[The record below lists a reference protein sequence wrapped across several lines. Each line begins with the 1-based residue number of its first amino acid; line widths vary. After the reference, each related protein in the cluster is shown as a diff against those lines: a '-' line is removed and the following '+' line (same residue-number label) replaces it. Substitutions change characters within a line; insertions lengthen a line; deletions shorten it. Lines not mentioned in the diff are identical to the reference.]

1 MARFIR
7 CLAAALLL
15 SLMAGGCAS
24 DPSSGA
30 AENKRRSVSVS
41 DSLVVDS
48 LVKEIRKRHAIPAMA
63 AVVVRSDSLV
73 AASAAGVRRLGDTAR
88 VTIRDRFHLGSNTKA
103 MTATLLAGLVEEGA
117 LSWDTTPVE
126 ALPRSA
132 DSIHPAYRT
141 VTLVHLLSHRAGI
154 APYTDMREYA
164 KIPDLNGS
172 PKERRAAFSQHVLQR
187 PPAHPPDSTFGYSN
201 AGYTVAAAMAEQ
213 IRGESFE
220 AMMRDRLFAALNVE
234 GGFGWPA
241 ATDTDQPWGHR
252 STAGD
257 SLHPRQPRGH
267 DTLGPLLGPAGDVA
281 MTLPDYGRFLQ
292 LHLRGLRGE
301 ETDAL
306 SVSAIRYL
314 HESQG
319 SMSEAGDGPAFGLGW
334 VVLDHLGARTSGHS
348 GSLGTFKTRAV
359 IQPSRDLAVAVAAN
373 AGDEADAATSELR
386 DALLER
392 FGASDE

>member
-1 MARFIR
+1 MKVVMARFIR

-15 SLMAGGCAS
+15 SLMAAGCAIDS
-24 DPSSGA
+24 SSGA
-30 AENKRRSVSVS
+30 AKHKHRSNS
-41 DSLVVDS
+41 VVDS
-48 LVKEIRKRHAIPAMA
+48 LLEEIRNRHAIPAMA

-88 VTIRDRFHLGSNTKA
+88 VTIQDRFHLGSNTKA
-103 MTATLLAGLVEEGA
+103 MTATLLAGLVEEGKM
-117 LSWDTTPVE
+117 SWDTTPLE
-126 ALPRSA
+126 AFPKLA
-132 DSIHPAYRT
+132 DSIHPAYRA

-154 APYTDMREYA
+154 APYTDMQEYA
-164 KIPDLNGS
+164 DIPDLNGS
-172 PKERRAAFSQHVLQR
+172 PTERRAAFSRYVLQR

-213 IRGESFE
+213 IQGESFE

-241 ATDTDQPWGHR
+241 ATDIDQPWGHR

-257 SLHPRQPRGH
+257 SLRPRQPRGH

-292 LHLRGLRGE
+292 LHLRGLRGK

-306 SVSAIRYL
+306 PVSAIRYL

-319 SMSEAGDGPAFGLGW
+319 PMSEEVDGPGYGLGW

-392 FGASDE
+392 FGAPDK

>member
-1 MARFIR
+1 MAPFIR
-7 CLAAALLL
+7 HLALAVLL
-15 SLMAGGCAS
+15 SLVAGGCAS
-24 DPSSGA
+24 DASPGA
-30 AENKRRSVSVS
+30 AENTQLSISVT
-41 DSLVVDS
+41 DSLVADS
-48 LVKEIRKRHAIPAMA
+48 LITEIRQRHGIPAMA
-63 AVVVRSDSLV
+63 AVVVRSDVLV

-88 VTIRDRFHLGSNTKA
+88 VTIQDRFHLGSNTKA
-103 MTATLLAGLVEEGA
+103 MTATLLARLVEEGA

-126 ALPRSA
+126 AFPRLA
-132 DSIHPAYRT
+132 DSIHPAYRS

-164 KIPDLNGS
+164 DIPDLNGS
-172 PKERRAAFSQHVLQR
+172 PQERRAAFSKHVLQR

-213 IRGESFE
+213 TQGESFE

-241 ATDTDQPWGHR
+241 ATDADQPWGHR
-252 STAGD
+252 STAAD

-306 SVSAIRYL
+306 PVSAIRYL

-319 SMSEAGDGPAFGLGW
+319 PMSEEADGPAYGLGW
-334 VVLDHLGARTSGHS
+334 VVLDHHGVRTSGHS

-392 FGASDE
+392 FGAPDE

>member
-7 CLAAALLL
+7 GLAAAVFV
-15 SLMAGGCAS
+15 SLIAGGCAI
-24 DPSSGA
+24 DSSTGA
-30 AENKRRSVSVS
+30 VENTRQATSVT
-41 DSLVVDS
+41 DSLVADS

-88 VTIRDRFHLGSNTKA
+88 VTIQDRFHLGSNTKA
-103 MTATLLAGLVEEGA
+103 MTATLLAGLIEEGA

-126 ALPRSA
+126 AFPRLA

-141 VTLVHLLSHRAGI
+141 VTLVDLLSHRAGI

-164 KIPDLNGS
+164 DIPDLNGS
-172 PKERRAAFSQHVLQR
+172 PKERRASFSRYVLQR

-201 AGYTVAAAMAEQ
+201 AGYTVAAAVAEQ
-213 IRGESFE
+213 IHGESFE
-220 AMMRDRLFAALNVE
+220 AMMRGRLFAALNME

-241 ATDTDQPWGHR
+241 STDTDQPWGHR

-257 SLHPRQPRGH
+257 SLRPRQPRGH

-306 SVSAIRYL
+306 PVSAIRYL

-319 SMSEAGDGPAFGLGW
+319 PMSQEADGPAYGLGW
-334 VVLDHLGARTSGHS
+334 VVLDHLGKRTSGHS
-348 GSLGTFKTRAV
+348 GSLGTFKTRAAV
-359 IQPSRDLAVAVAAN
+359 QPSRDVAVAVAAN

-392 FGASDE
+392 FGAPDE

>member
-1 MARFIR
+1 MKVVMARFIR

-15 SLMAGGCAS
+15 SLMAAGCAIDS
-24 DPSSGA
+24 SSGA
-30 AENKRRSVSVS
+30 AKHKHRSNS
-41 DSLVVDS
+41 VVDS
-48 LVKEIRKRHAIPAMA
+48 LLEEIRNRHAIPAMA

-88 VTIRDRFHLGSNTKA
+88 VTIQDRFHLGSNTKA
-103 MTATLLAGLVEEGA
+103 MTATLLAGLVEAGKM
-117 LSWDTTPVE
+117 SWDTTPLE
-126 ALPRSA
+126 AFPELT
-132 DSIHPAYRT
+132 DSIHPAYRA
-141 VTLVHLLSHRAGI
+141 VTLAHLLSHRAGI
-154 APYTDMREYA
+154 APYTDMQEYA
-164 KIPDLNGS
+164 DIPDLNGS
-172 PKERRAAFSQHVLQR
+172 PNERRAAFSRQLLQR

-213 IRGESFE
+213 IQGESFE

-292 LHLRGLRGE
+292 LHLRGLRGK
-301 ETDAL
+301 ETEAL
-306 SVSAIRYL
+306 PVSAIRYL

-319 SMSEAGDGPAFGLGW
+319 PMSEEVDGPGYGLGW
-334 VVLDHLGARTSGHS
+334 VVLDHLGTRTSGHS
-348 GSLGTFKTRAV
+348 GSLGTFKTKAV

-373 AGDEADAATSELR
+373 AGDAADAATGELR

-392 FGASDE
+392 FGVPDK